1 MRNRRAAEIA
11 AVITTG
17 VAIATVSALPASAS
31 QGTPPTRWCAAVN
44 MIVASPTFT
53 EYFAPGTGVYVSD
66 GMDIAMNR
74 LGQDNPGYQNMF
86 DAVAV
91 STSHAQSPNCTS

>member
-1 MRNRRAAEIA
+1 MRNRRAAEFA
-11 AVITTG
+11 AVITAG

-31 QGTPPTRWCAAVN
+31 QGTPPTRWCAALN
-44 MIVASPTFT
+44 MIVASPDFT

-66 GMDIAMNR
+66 GMDIAMGNIT
-74 LGQDNPGYQNMF
+74 GTPGYQNMF